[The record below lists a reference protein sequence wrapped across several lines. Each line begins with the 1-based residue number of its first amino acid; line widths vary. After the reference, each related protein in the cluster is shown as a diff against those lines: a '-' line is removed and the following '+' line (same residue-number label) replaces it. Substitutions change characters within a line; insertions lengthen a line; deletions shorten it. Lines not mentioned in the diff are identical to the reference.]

1 MLNTGF
7 AGNEF
12 CGNVPRALEGV
23 VRSIVG
29 SQDGQQLQV
38 EVLQF
43 LKPCPRY
50 LLGSTGIIVV
60 TGNIVHSMLTSVI
73 TTCIQRSGEAYV
85 AIETS
90 RSLQDHCIV
99 CL

>member
-1 MLNTGF
+1 MLDSGF

-12 CGNVPRALEGV
+12 CGSVPRALEGV

-38 EVLQF
+38 EVSQF

-50 LLGSTGIIVV
+50 LLGITGIIVV
-60 TGNIVHSMLTSVI
+60 TGNIAHSMLTSVI
-73 TTCIQRSGEAYV
+73 TTLFSVQGRHVSQL
-85 AIETS
+85 
-90 RSLQDHCIV
+90 RP
-99 CL
+99 

>member
-29 SQDGQQLQV
+29 VRDGQQLQV
-38 EVLQF
+38 KVTQF
-43 LKPCPRY
+43 FKPCPRY
-50 LLGSTGIIVV
+50 LLGSTGIIGV
-60 TGNIVHSMLTSVI
+60 TGKFAHSMRMPVI
-73 TTCIQRSGEAYV
+73 TTCMQP
-85 AIETS
+85 
-90 RSLQDHCIV
+90 
-99 CL
+99 